1 MDILVTI
8 VCATVVIGLI
18 VLIHEGGHYLAAR
31 AFGVRVSEF
40 MLGLPGPS
48 IGFTRGGTRFGVT
61 AVPLG
66 GYARICGMEA
76 GEMSPHLKS
85 VLAALYERGTMT
97 IGEVAAACGI
107 SDDEAFEALE
117 ELVEWGSAAGPAKGD
132 PEDVYRA
139 AATTA
144 SKARRTRRARAKKH
158 VVPIA
163 APEVGAALQTPAH
176 ALICAES
183 DDSAADAGNGT
194 SAAYA
199 LGEPRPVAD
208 PDALFAS
215 EYSQQ
220 YRALPFWK
228 RSVILLAGV
237 AVNLLFAVIAFIVIY
252 SVIGIDL
259 QNTETGEVFHFNA
272 TPLQSIQAGF
282 MYIVA
287 VVQAVA
293 GLFNP
298 ATAADTVSQSSSI
311 VGIAVMSRDFFEA
324 GFVYALEF
332 TAMISVSVG
341 IMNLIPI
348 PPLDG
353 GRFVV
358 EIIQK
363 IRRKP
368 VSAKALGYASWVGV
382 GLFLV
387 FFAIMVNQDIQR
399 FIFGNWG

>member
-1 MDILVTI
+1 MDILITI
-8 VCATVVIGLI
+8 VCATVVIGFI

-48 IGFTRGGTRFGVT
+48 IGFTRGGTRFGIT

-85 VLAALYERGTMT
+85 ALAALYERGTTT

-117 ELVEWGSAAGPAKGD
+117 ELVEWGSAVGPAKGD

-144 SKARRTRRARAKKH
+144 PKACRARRARAKRRT
-158 VVPIA
+158 VPIA
-163 APEVGAALQTPAH
+163 APEVGATLRASAG
-176 ALICAES
+176 AAVRAES
-183 DDSAADAGNGT
+183 GAAAA
-194 SAAYA
+194 SAYA

-208 PDALFAS
+208 PDALFAA

-237 AVNLLFAVIAFIVIY
+237 AVNLLFAVLAFIVIY

-363 IRRKP
+363 IRRKS
-368 VSAKALGYASWVGV
+368 VSAKALGYASWVGM

>member
-1 MDILVTI
+1 MDILITI
-8 VCATVVIGLI
+8 VCATVVIGFI

-48 IGFTRGGTRFGVT
+48 IGFTRGGTRFGIT

-85 VLAALYERGTMT
+85 ALASLYERGTTT

-117 ELVEWGSAAGPAKGD
+117 ELVEWGSAVGPAKGD
-132 PEDVYRA
+132 PDDVYRA

-144 SKARRTRRARAKKH
+144 PKACRARRARAKRRT
-158 VVPIA
+158 VPIA
-163 APEVGAALQTPAH
+163 APEVGATLQA
-176 ALICAES
+176 S
-183 DDSAADAGNGT
+183 DCGACTEPGAASA
-194 SAAYA
+194 SAYA

-208 PDALFAS
+208 PDALFAA

-220 YRALPFWK
+220 YRALSFWK

-237 AVNLLFAVIAFIVIY
+237 AVNLLFAVLAFIVIY

>member
-1 MDILVTI
+1 MDILITI
-8 VCATVVIGLI
+8 VCATVVIGFI

-48 IGFTRGGTRFGVT
+48 IGFTRGGTRFGIT

-85 VLAALYERGTMT
+85 ALASLYERGTTT

-117 ELVEWGSAAGPAKGD
+117 ELVEWGSAVGPAKGD
-132 PEDVYRA
+132 PDDVYRA

-144 SKARRTRRARAKKH
+144 PKACRARRARAKRRT
-158 VVPIA
+158 VPIA
-163 APEVGAALQTPAH
+163 APEVGATLQA
-176 ALICAES
+176 S
-183 DDSAADAGNGT
+183 DCGACTELGAAAAA
-194 SAAYA
+194 SAYA

-208 PDALFAS
+208 PDALFAA

-220 YRALPFWK
+220 YRALSFWK

-237 AVNLLFAVIAFIVIY
+237 AVNLLFAVLAFIVIY

-399 FIFGNWG
+399 FVFGNWG

>member
-1 MDILVTI
+1 MDILITI
-8 VCATVVIGLI
+8 VCATVVIGFI

-48 IGFTRGGTRFGVT
+48 IGFTRGGTRFGIT

-85 VLAALYERGTMT
+85 ALAALYERGTTT

-117 ELVEWGSAAGPAKGD
+117 ELVEWGSAVGPAKGD

-144 SKARRTRRARAKKH
+144 PKACRARRARAKRRT
-158 VVPIA
+158 VPIA
-163 APEVGAALQTPAH
+163 APEVGATLQASAGAAVH
-176 ALICAES
+176 AEPGAV
-183 DDSAADAGNGT
+183 AAF
-194 SAAYA
+194 AYA

-208 PDALFAS
+208 PDALFAA

-237 AVNLLFAVIAFIVIY
+237 AVNLLFAVLAFIVIY

-363 IRRKP
+363 IRRKS
-368 VSAKALGYASWVGV
+368 VSAKALGYASWVGM

>member
-1 MDILVTI
+1 MDILITI
-8 VCATVVIGLI
+8 VCATVVIGFI

-48 IGFTRGGTRFGVT
+48 IGFTRGGTRFGIT

-85 VLAALYERGTMT
+85 ALAALYERGTTT

-117 ELVEWGSAAGPAKGD
+117 ELVEWGSAVGPAKGD

-144 SKARRTRRARAKKH
+144 PKACRARLARAKRRT
-158 VVPIA
+158 VPIA
-163 APEVGAALQTPAH
+163 APEVGATLQASAGAAVH
-176 ALICAES
+176 AEPG
-183 DDSAADAGNGT
+183 AAAA
-194 SAAYA
+194 SAYA
-199 LGEPRPVAD
+199 LGEPRSVAD
-208 PDALFAS
+208 PDALFAA

-237 AVNLLFAVIAFIVIY
+237 AVNLLFAVLAFIVIY
-252 SVIGIDL
+252 SVIGVDL

-363 IRRKP
+363 IRRKS
-368 VSAKALGYASWVGV
+368 VSAKALGYASWVGM

>member
-1 MDILVTI
+1 MDILITI
-8 VCATVVIGLI
+8 VCATVVIGFI

-48 IGFTRGGTRFGVT
+48 IGFTRGGTRFGIT

-85 VLAALYERGTMT
+85 ALASLYERGTTT

-139 AATTA
+139 VATTA
-144 SKARRTRRARAKKH
+144 PKARRARRTRAKRRT
-158 VVPIA
+158 VPIA
-163 APEVGAALQTPAH
+163 APEVGAALQASDCTVVH
-176 ALICAES
+176 AEPG
-183 DDSAADAGNGT
+183 AAAAA
-194 SAAYA
+194 SAYA

-208 PDALFAS
+208 PDALFAA

-220 YRALPFWK
+220 YRALSFWK

-237 AVNLLFAVIAFIVIY
+237 AVNLLFAVLAFIVIY

>member
-1 MDILVTI
+1 MDILITI
-8 VCATVVIGLI
+8 VCATVVIGFI

-48 IGFTRGGTRFGVT
+48 IGFTRGGTRFGIT

-85 VLAALYERGTMT
+85 ALASLYERGTTT

-117 ELVEWGSAAGPAKGD
+117 ELVEWGSAVGPAKGD

-144 SKARRTRRARAKKH
+144 PKARRTRRTCAKRRT
-158 VVPIA
+158 VPIA
-163 APEVGAALQTPAH
+163 APEVGATLRA
-176 ALICAES
+176 S
-183 DDSAADAGNGT
+183 DCGACTEPGAASA
-194 SAAYA
+194 SAYA

-208 PDALFAS
+208 PDALFTA

-220 YRALPFWK
+220 YRALSFWK
-228 RSVILLAGV
+228 RTVILLAGV
-237 AVNLLFAVIAFIVIY
+237 AVNLLFAVLAFIVIY

-298 ATAADTVSQSSSI
+298 ATAADTVLQSSSI

>member
-1 MDILVTI
+1 MDILITI
-8 VCATVVIGLI
+8 VCATVVIGFI

-48 IGFTRGGTRFGVT
+48 IGFTRGGTRFGIT

-76 GEMSPHLKS
+76 GEMSPRLKS
-85 VLAALYERGTMT
+85 ALAALYERGTTT

-117 ELVEWGSAAGPAKGD
+117 ELVEWGSAVGPAKGD

-144 SKARRTRRARAKKH
+144 PKACRARRARAKRRT
-158 VVPIA
+158 VPIA
-163 APEVGAALQTPAH
+163 APEVGATLQAS
-176 ALICAES
+176 AGAAVRAES
-183 DDSAADAGNGT
+183 GAAAA
-194 SAAYA
+194 SAYA

-208 PDALFAS
+208 PDALFAA

-237 AVNLLFAVIAFIVIY
+237 AVNLLFAVLAFIVIY

-298 ATAADTVSQSSSI
+298 ATAADAVSQSSSI

-363 IRRKP
+363 IRRKS
-368 VSAKALGYASWVGV
+368 VSAKALGYASWVGM

>member
-1 MDILVTI
+1 MDILITI
-8 VCATVVIGLI
+8 VCATVVIGFI

-48 IGFTRGGTRFGVT
+48 IGFTRGGTRFGIT

-76 GEMSPHLKS
+76 GEMSPRLKS
-85 VLAALYERGTMT
+85 ALAALYERGTTT

-117 ELVEWGSAAGPAKGD
+117 ELVEWGSAVGPAKGD

-144 SKARRTRRARAKKH
+144 PKACRARRARAKRRT
-158 VVPIA
+158 VPIA
-163 APEVGAALQTPAH
+163 APEVGATLQAS
-176 ALICAES
+176 AGAAVRAES
-183 DDSAADAGNGT
+183 GAAAA
-194 SAAYA
+194 SAYA

-208 PDALFAS
+208 PDALFAA

-237 AVNLLFAVIAFIVIY
+237 AVNLLFAVLAFIVIY

-363 IRRKP
+363 IRRKS
-368 VSAKALGYASWVGV
+368 VSAKALGYASWVGM

>member
-1 MDILVTI
+1 MDILITI
-8 VCATVVIGLI
+8 VCATVVIGFI

-48 IGFTRGGTRFGVT
+48 IGFTRGGTRFGIT

-85 VLAALYERGTMT
+85 ALAALYERGTTT

-117 ELVEWGSAAGPAKGD
+117 ELVEWGSAVGPAKGD

-144 SKARRTRRARAKKH
+144 PKACRARRARAKRRT
-158 VVPIA
+158 VPIA
-163 APEVGAALQTPAH
+163 APEVGATLQAS
-176 ALICAES
+176 AGAAVRAES
-183 DDSAADAGNGT
+183 GAAAA
-194 SAAYA
+194 SAYA

-208 PDALFAS
+208 PDALFAA

-237 AVNLLFAVIAFIVIY
+237 AVNLLFAVLAFIVIY

-363 IRRKP
+363 IRRKS
-368 VSAKALGYASWVGV
+368 VSAKALGYASWVGM

>member
-1 MDILVTI
+1 MDILITI
-8 VCATVVIGLI
+8 VCATVVIGFI

-48 IGFTRGGTRFGVT
+48 IGFTRGGTRFGIT

-85 VLAALYERGTMT
+85 ALAALYERGTTT

-117 ELVEWGSAAGPAKGD
+117 ELVEWGSAVGPAKGD

-144 SKARRTRRARAKKH
+144 PKACRARRARAKRRT
-158 VVPIA
+158 VPIA
-163 APEVGAALQTPAH
+163 APEVGATLQAS
-176 ALICAES
+176 A
-183 DDSAADAGNGT
+183 SAAVRAEPGAAVA
-194 SAAYA
+194 SAYA

-208 PDALFAS
+208 PDALFAA

-237 AVNLLFAVIAFIVIY
+237 AVNLLFAVLAFIVIY

-311 VGIAVMSRDFFEA
+311 VGIAVMSRDFFET

-363 IRRKP
+363 IRRKS
-368 VSAKALGYASWVGV
+368 VSAKALGYASWVGM